1 MSVLSC
7 QGPRHLFFLFD
18 QAGGVRE
25 EKKLDLSRH
34 ARFAPV
40 PQKRNTAAWKRKRQE
55 AWPDMHFIL
64 IQSITL
70 LFIQSHNQ
78 DQESEITNKVV
89 YVNKKKNL
97 VLVTLIMPDHEM
109 NGEGILRTLGDGGR
123 GGESLNSPFTFACIC
138 LAKMPACLVLI
149 VTSTIAILHCHI
161 NPVKSNCVIY

>member
-1 MSVLSC
+1 MSVLFC

-55 AWPDMHFIL
+55 AWPDMHFTL

-78 DQESEITNKVV
+78 DQESEIVNKVV

-109 NGEGILRTLGDGGR
+109 NGEGILRTLGDGRR
-123 GGESLNSPFTFACIC
+123 GGVTEFPIHLCLYMFGQNACLFSLNSHFHNRHPP
-138 LAKMPACLVLI
+138 LP
-149 VTSTIAILHCHI
+149 H
-161 NPVKSNCVIY
+161 